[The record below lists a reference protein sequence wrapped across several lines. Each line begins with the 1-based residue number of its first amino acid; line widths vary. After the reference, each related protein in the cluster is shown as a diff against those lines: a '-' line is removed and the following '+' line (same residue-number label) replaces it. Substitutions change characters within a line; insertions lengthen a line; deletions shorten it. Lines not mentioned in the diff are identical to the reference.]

1 MKYTLVVADDQE
13 ENLYLTTYML
23 KKLGSEYRILHAHD
37 GKEAL
42 ELVQEEL
49 PDLVLLDWDMPVM
62 TGIECLKQLKTGE
75 ETADIPVIILTGL
88 EQSEHLEKAFNAGAS
103 DYLRKPFD
111 VLELLARVRSSISL
125 YDSYRQ
131 IMSQKEQIVRQ
142 NQIIVEQNNRLAM
155 ANEEL
160 ESFSQLKDRLFS
172 LLSHDIKSPL
182 NTLTVL
188 LKTFIKYTDSFS
200 VEDLRTHAIDV
211 NTSLEQVYQLIE
223 RLLNWSMA
231 QLGQVTFEPEVY
243 SIEQVL
249 SEPFALAKAQAAEKG
264 LEIEVKGPQETE
276 LFADAEMMGFVLRN
290 LLSNAVKFSY
300 PGQKII
306 IGIQP
311 GNKALTL
318 EVKDTGM
325 GIPPEELEKI
335 RTSQALVSRP
345 GTAKEKGTGFGLLL
359 IREYLKL
366 HEAELQVESEL
377 EKGSTFKVVLPPVPV

>member
-200 VEDLRTHAIDV
+200 VEDLRTM
-211 NTSLEQVYQLIE
+211 
-223 RLLNWSMA
+223 LLM
-231 QLGQVTFEPEVY
+231 
-243 SIEQVL
+243 
-249 SEPFALAKAQAAEKG
+249 
-264 LEIEVKGPQETE
+264 
-276 LFADAEMMGFVLRN
+276 
-290 LLSNAVKFSY
+290 
-300 PGQKII
+300 
-306 IGIQP
+306 
-311 GNKALTL
+311 
-318 EVKDTGM
+318 
-325 GIPPEELEKI
+325 
-335 RTSQALVSRP
+335 
-345 GTAKEKGTGFGLLL
+345 
-359 IREYLKL
+359 
-366 HEAELQVESEL
+366 
-377 EKGSTFKVVLPPVPV
+377 STPL

>member
-1 MKYTLVVADDQE
+1 
-13 ENLYLTTYML
+13 
-23 KKLGSEYRILHAHD
+23 
-37 GKEAL
+37 
-42 ELVQEEL
+42 
-49 PDLVLLDWDMPVM
+49 
-62 TGIECLKQLKTGE
+62 
-75 ETADIPVIILTGL
+75 
-88 EQSEHLEKAFNAGAS
+88 
-103 DYLRKPFD
+103 
-111 VLELLARVRSSISL
+111 
-125 YDSYRQ
+125 
-131 IMSQKEQIVRQ
+131 
-142 NQIIVEQNNRLAM
+142 
-155 ANEEL
+155 
-160 ESFSQLKDRLFS
+160 
-172 LLSHDIKSPL
+172 
-182 NTLTVL
+182 
-188 LKTFIKYTDSFS
+188 
-200 VEDLRTHAIDV
+200 
-211 NTSLEQVYQLIE
+211 
-223 RLLNWSMA
+223 MA